1 MAVPPY
7 KAVFYYTEEVK
18 LTGITKYFSGVLG
31 FFVLGFSAH
40 AAAQEVAL
48 RHALDGKAQDALAT
62 LVLRFND
69 SVKGHGRVV
78 LQDARSLDNK
88 RPLPLLALLNADD
101 SVNFF
106 NAHPTF
112 MPLHKLMRDSGQPL
126 NPDIFYPQM
135 LDAVADNTGQP
146 QALPMGMSL
155 PVLLINRKQVPSAA
169 KTVDLAPRTW
179 HDVQNLAGTLS
190 DNGIKCPLTSSR
202 FAWVHLENIASQHGE
217 PMDIRTGRSEK
228 VKANNLMNVK
238 HLALLASWEKS
249 RYFMYFGPD
258 AEANQRFLQGEC
270 AMITGESS
278 LYVAA
283 QAAGM
288 DVSIAPLPFYE
299 DAYGAQRDKVL
310 PDGAALWVLPGQPK
324 AANALAARFVSYL
337 LQPDVQKEW
346 IRASG
351 SLPMTP
357 EALTAL
363 RESGM
368 PAALADAAELRLA
381 ASRGDSTRTRPGALR
396 DRLHLALNEQVALV
410 WSTPLSAKQAL
421 DTTTLRAN
429 SPGAKPSTK
438 KTVATK
444 SVKRHK

>member
-1 MAVPPY
+1 MR
-7 KAVFYYTEEVK
+7 FYYTEEVK

-31 FFVLGFSAH
+31 FFVLSFSVH
-40 AAAQEVAL
+40 AAAPEVVL

-69 SVKGHGRVV
+69 SIKGHGRIV
-78 LQDARSLDNK
+78 LQDARTLDDK
-88 RPLPLLALLNADD
+88 RPLPLLALLNVDD
-101 SVNFF
+101 SASFF
-106 NAHPTF
+106 NARTTF
-112 MPLHKLMRDSGQPL
+112 MPLYKLMRHYGQPI
-126 NPDIFYPQM
+126 NPNIFYPQM

-155 PVLLINRKQVPSAA
+155 PVLLINRKQALSAA

-190 DNGIKCPLTSSR
+190 DHGVKCPLTSSR
-202 FAWVHLENIASQHGE
+202 FTWVHLENTTSQHGE
-217 PMDIRTGRSEK
+217 QMDIRTSRSEK
-228 VKANNLMNVK
+228 VQANNLMDVK

-249 RYFMYFGPD
+249 RYFSYFGPNT
-258 AEANQRFLQGEC
+258 EANQRFLQGEC

-278 LYVAA
+278 LYFAA
-283 QAAGM
+283 RAAGM

-337 LQPDVQKEW
+337 LQPGVQNEW
-346 IRASG
+346 VRASG

-357 EALTAL
+357 EALNAL
-363 RESGM
+363 HESGM
-368 PAALADAAELRLA
+368 PAALADAAGLRLA
-381 ASRGDSTRTRPGALR
+381 ASRADNDRTRPGALR
-396 DRLHLALNEQVALV
+396 DRLRLALDEQVALV
-410 WSTPLSAKQAL
+410 LSTSLSAKQAL
-421 DTTTLRAN
+421 DTATLRAN
-429 SPGAKPSTK
+429 SPVSAKST
-438 KTVATK
+438 TK
-444 SVKRHK
+444 LARRRK

>member
-1 MAVPPY
+1 M
-7 KAVFYYTEEVK
+7 
-18 LTGITKYFSGVLG
+18 TGINKYFSVVLG
-31 FFVLGFSAH
+31 FFVLSFSTH
-40 AAAQEVAL
+40 PAAQEVAL

-69 SVKGHGRVV
+69 SVKGHGRIV
-78 LQDARSLDNK
+78 LQDARSLDDK

-101 SVNFF
+101 SVIFF
-106 NAHPTF
+106 NARPAF
-112 MPLHKLMRDSGQPL
+112 MPLHQLMRDYGQPL
-126 NPDIFYPQM
+126 DPGIFYPQM
-135 LDAVADNTGQP
+135 LDAVADSTGQP

-190 DNGIKCPLTSSR
+190 DNGAKCPLTSSR
-202 FAWVHLENIASQHGE
+202 FAWVHIENIASQHGE
-217 PMDIRTGRSEK
+217 PMNIRTGRSEK
-228 VKANNLMNVK
+228 VKINNLMNVK

-249 RYFMYFGPD
+249 RYFKYFGPD

-278 LYVAA
+278 LYAA
-283 QAAGM
+283 ARAAGM
-288 DVSIAPLPFYE
+288 DVGIAPLPYYE
-299 DAYGAQRDKVL
+299 DAYGAQHNKVL

-324 AANALAARFVSYL
+324 AANALAARFISYL

-346 IRASG
+346 VRASG

-357 EALTAL
+357 EALNAL

-368 PAALADAAELRLA
+368 PAVLADAAESRLSA
-381 ASRGDSTRTRPGALR
+381 PRGDSNRIRPGVLR
-396 DRLHLALNEQVALV
+396 NRMHLALNEQVALV
-410 WSTPLSAKQAL
+410 WSTPLPAKQAL
-421 DTTTLRAN
+421 DTATLRAN
-429 SPGAKPSTK
+429 SPDASSSTK
-438 KTVATK
+438 MAASSK
-444 SVKRHK
+444 SVKRRK